1 MAAAAL
7 GLVAG
12 EAYAQSS
19 VTLYGVADAGVEFVN
34 HQKPGDSTV
43 VRVQSGNLSG
53 SRWGLRGSEDLG
65 GGLRA
70 IFALESGRN
79 TSGLLCSAESVLHHL
94 LLLTALPLIALMVR
108 GPEPCVQ

>member
-34 HQKPGDSTV
+34 HQKPGAGQV
-43 VRVQSGNLSG
+43 A
-53 SRWGLRGSEDLG
+53 
-65 GGLRA
+65 RA
-70 IFALESGRN
+70 IRAQSSQAQPKCASAGPAARDGSATRPQTTMSPPASNASAMAFA
-79 TSGLLCSAESVLHHL
+79 
-94 LLLTALPLIALMVR
+94 P
-108 GPEPCVQ
+108 